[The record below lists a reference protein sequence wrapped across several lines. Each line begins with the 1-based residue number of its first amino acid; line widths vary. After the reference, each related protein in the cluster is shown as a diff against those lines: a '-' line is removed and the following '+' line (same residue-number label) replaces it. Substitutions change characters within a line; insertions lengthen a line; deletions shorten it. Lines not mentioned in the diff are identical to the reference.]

1 MEGTYLFVEGLEERK
16 GLRDV
21 DPVMTH
27 LLQGVRVSRQL
38 LLEHV
43 QLHVQVLV
51 VVIANSL
58 DDHLDVEGCTDRNT
72 FTYTLCTPSHTHLC
86 TDTHVIANSLD
97 DHLDVEGCTDR
108 NTFTYTQCTPS
119 HTHLCTDTHVIA
131 NSLDDHLDV
140 QGCTDR
146 NTLTYTPVH
155 KHTS

>member
-1 MEGTYLFVEGLEERK
+1 MWRGPTFVWGAFPYLCVEGTYLCVEGTYLFVEGLEERK

-72 FTYTLCTPSHTHLC
+72 FTYT
-86 TDTHVIANSLD
+86 
-97 DHLDVEGCTDR
+97 
-108 NTFTYTQCTPS
+108 QCTPS